1 MFYCKDMQNSVFDED
16 IPIIY
21 IPKFR
26 EYGIKIL
33 DGGTSFKQI
42 KYCPWCGKKLPI
54 SLRDK
59 WFDEIYK
66 LNLEPESPEI
76 PEKYLTDEWWKNTA

>member
-1 MFYCKDMQNSVFDED
+1 MYCCKEMQNSVFDED

-33 DGGTSFKQI
+33 DGGTSLQLI
-42 KYCPWCGKKLPI
+42 KYCPWCGAKLPI

-76 PEKYLTDEWWKNTA
+76 PEKYLTDEWWKSNS

>member
-1 MFYCKDMQNSVFDED
+1 MFCCKEMKNSVFDED
-16 IPIIY
+16 IPITY

-26 EYGIKIL
+26 EYGIDII
-33 DGGTSFKQI
+33 DGGTSFKLI
-42 KYCPWCGKKLPI
+42 KYCPWCGAKLPT
-54 SLRDK
+54 SLREE

-76 PEKYLTDEWWKNTA
+76 PDKYLTDEWWEKNG

>member
-1 MFYCKDMQNSVFDED
+1 MQNSVFDED

-33 DGGTSFKQI
+33 DGGTSLQLI
-42 KYCPWCGKKLPI
+42 KYCPWCGAKLPI

-76 PEKYLTDEWWKNTA
+76 PEKYLTDEWWKSNS